1 MNPGSAVVASGR
13 GLSVIASLPGLMMSW
28 LMTARWTAARFMSA
42 ALLAVS
48 TTSTFAQNDS
58 EQLLMQ
64 VLSAVSAKP
73 LDATPF
79 FERRMSSLYSRPL
92 ESKGTLSYK
101 PPGTL
106 EKLTTSPIRE
116 RVTVAADLITIQSG
130 DSAAVKVIKLEGQP
144 NLQAFTKGLR
154 AVMAGEIKPIRQYFD
169 PLMTGSFAQ
178 WNLKL
183 VPIDSALK
191 RALKQIIVTGQGA
204 QVRVIETTELGGDVN
219 ELTLLADR

>member
-1 MNPGSAVVASGR
+1 M
-13 GLSVIASLPGLMMSW
+13 L
-28 LMTARWTAARFMSA
+28 A
-42 ALLAVS
+42 ALVAVS
-48 TTSTFAQNDS
+48 TTSAFAQNDS
-58 EQLLMQ
+58 EQLLIQ
-64 VLSAVSAKP
+64 VLNAVSAKP
-73 LDATPF
+73 LDAMPF
-79 FERRMSSLYSRPL
+79 FERRMSSLFSRPL

-101 PPGTL
+101 PPGIL

-130 DSAAVKVIKLEGQP
+130 DSAAVKMIKLDGQP
-144 NLQAFTKGLR
+144 NLQAFAKGLR

-169 PLMTGSFAQ
+169 PLMTGSFEQ

-183 VPIDSALK
+183 VPIDSAMK

>member
-1 MNPGSAVVASGR
+1 MSVMKAVWRTAVS
-13 GLSVIASLPGLMMSW
+13 IA
-28 LMTARWTAARFMSA
+28 A
-42 ALLAVS
+42 ALVAVS
-48 TTSTFAQNDS
+48 TTSAFAQNDA
-58 EQLLMQ
+58 EQLLTQ
-64 VLSAVSAKP
+64 VLNAVAAKP
-73 LDATPF
+73 LDAMPF

-101 PPGTL
+101 PPGIL

-116 RVTVAADLITIQSG
+116 RVTVAADLITVQSG
-130 DSAAVKVIKLEGQP
+130 DSAAVNMIKLDGQP
-144 NLQAFTKGLR
+144 NLQAFAKGLR

-169 PLMTGSFAQ
+169 PLITGSFAQ

-183 VPIDSALK
+183 IPIDSAMK
-191 RALKQIIVTGQGA
+191 RALKQIVVTGQGA